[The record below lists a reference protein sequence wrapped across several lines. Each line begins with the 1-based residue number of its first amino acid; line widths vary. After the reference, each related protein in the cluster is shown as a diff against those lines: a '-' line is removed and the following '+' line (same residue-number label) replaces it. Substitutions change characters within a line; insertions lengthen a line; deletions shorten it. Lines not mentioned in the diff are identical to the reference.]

1 MCYFP
6 PFSTSWL
13 HNVPPPAKRKSIR
26 HEIAACKPENVTHQR
41 IWFRFLV
48 LFFCFVF
55 VFTGVEM
62 SSRNFF
68 LQSGGGGAGRIGSR
82 RAHWSNVTS
91 LHWDGQWALEKPAP
105 LLGPP
110 PRINRFFSHL
120 FLASLYCSVQSFFID
135 FSSVFFLPLCF
146 SCVFVVVA
154 AAVSD
159 TELNW
164 IERHEGGGDIVGGGG
179 RKRIIR
185 KEYEKSDEIPKQCD
199 SFRNSAIESEE
210 TIRKKKKPEN
220 KKYIVIKSGN
230 NN

>member
-164 IERHEGGGDIVGGGG
+164 IERHEGGGDIVGGGAEKNNS
-179 RKRIIR
+179 KRIWKIGWDPETVR
-185 KEYEKSDEIPKQCD
+185 LFPKQRD
-199 SFRNSAIESEE
+199 RIGGDN
-210 TIRKKKKPEN
+210 KKKKETR
-220 KKYIVIKSGN
+220 K
-230 NN
+230 